1 MHSETPDPSPVPDRD
16 GAAPD
21 RPDPLIV
28 VDEGQGR
35 VVPAPTAAPS
45 SSHDAGGDPDA
56 DIDGVDPEA
65 AEPPTLVTVDVL
77 AGWLGLAPV
86 EDLPPVP
93 EGPAYAQPGR
103 CRPNRVILLDVR
115 FRATAGGPDHAA
127 YLQGHLPG
135 AVYVSLPSQL
145 AGHAGPAAG
154 RHPLPDARQFAETVR
169 MWGIDEGDTIVVY
182 DDDHG
187 LSAARAWWLL
197 RHAGL
202 RDSVL
207 LDGGLEAWRAAGL
220 PLQPGEVIPVPGT
233 ARPSWG
239 RMPVVDTAGAEA
251 MASGGLLLDARAA
264 ERYRGEV
271 EPFDPV
277 AGHIPG
283 ARNVSTAESIAED
296 GRLRPAAEL
305 AERFDAVGVDDA
317 TPVAVYCG
325 SGITAAHAVLTLA
338 VAGRPGV
345 ALYPGSWSAW
355 VQDPSNAVAVG
366 PEPDGASGRD

>member
-1 MHSETPDPSPVPDRD
+1 MHSESPDPSPVPDRD

-56 DIDGVDPEA
+56 DTDGVDPEA

-115 FRATAGGPDHAA
+115 FRATGGGPDHAA

-207 LDGGLEAWRAAGL
+207 LDGGLEAWRAAG
-220 PLQPGEVIPVPGT
+220 PVSYT
-233 ARPSWG
+233 H
-239 RMPVVDTAGAEA
+239 
-251 MASGGLLLDARAA
+251 LRAH
-264 ERYRGEV
+264 ET
-271 EPFDPV
+271 
-277 AGHIPG
+277 
-283 ARNVSTAESIAED
+283 N
-296 GRLRPAAEL
+296 
-305 AERFDAVGVDDA
+305 
-317 TPVAVYCG
+317 
-325 SGITAAHAVLTLA
+325 
-338 VAGRPGV
+338 
-345 ALYPGSWSAW
+345 
-355 VQDPSNAVAVG
+355 
-366 PEPDGASGRD
+366 

>member
-56 DIDGVDPEA
+56 DTDGVDPEA

-93 EGPAYAQPGR
+93 GGPAYAQPGR

-115 FRATAGGPDHAA
+115 FRATGGGPDHAA

-202 RDSVL
+202 RDSML

-283 ARNVSTAESIAED
+283 ARNVPTAESIAED

-366 PEPDGASGRD
+366 PEPYGASGRD

>member
-1 MHSETPDPSPVPDRD
+1 MCIRDR
-16 GAAPD
+16 
-21 RPDPLIV
+21 
-28 VDEGQGR
+28 
-35 VVPAPTAAPS
+35 
-45 SSHDAGGDPDA
+45 
-56 DIDGVDPEA
+56 
-65 AEPPTLVTVDVL
+65 
-77 AGWLGLAPV
+77 
-86 EDLPPVP
+86 
-93 EGPAYAQPGR
+93 
-103 CRPNRVILLDVR
+103 
-115 FRATAGGPDHAA
+115 
-127 YLQGHLPG
+127 
-135 AVYVSLPSQL
+135 
-145 AGHAGPAAG
+145 
-154 RHPLPDARQFAETVR
+154 
-169 MWGIDEGDTIVVY
+169 
-182 DDDHG
+182 
-187 LSAARAWWLL
+187 
-197 RHAGL
+197 
-202 RDSVL
+202 
-207 LDGGLEAWRAAGL
+207 
-220 PLQPGEVIPVPGT
+220 
-233 ARPSWG
+233 
-239 RMPVVDTAGAEA
+239 DTAGAEA

-283 ARNVSTAESIAED
+283 ARNVPTAESIAED